1 MFNVMFHHF
10 HGKNHPKTIGSV
22 NKNELSKIIQYLK
35 KNYNLLNAE
44 QFLNKTKNNGLDP
57 KDVCLT
63 FDDSLKCQYDIAYPI
78 LQKENITAFFFI
90 YSSIFD
96 KKANLMEIFRDFSNK
111 KFKKIKI
118 FMIYFLI
125 FGKNFKK
132 KFQNLKKF

>member
-1 MFNVMFHHF
+1 MFNAVMFHHF

-78 LQKENITAFFFI
+78 LQREYYCLFL
-90 YSSIFD
+90 SIQV
-96 KKANLMEIFRDFSNK
+96 
-111 KFKKIKI
+111 
-118 FMIYFLI
+118 FLI
-125 FGKNFKK
+125 KGKFNG
-132 KFQNLKKF
+132 NLSRF

>member
-1 MFNVMFHHF
+1 M
-10 HGKNHPKTIGSV
+10 

-111 KFKKIKI
+111 KFKKIKD
-118 FMIYFLI
+118 FHDLFFLI
-125 FGKNFKK
+125 FEKNFKK
-132 KFQNLKKF
+132 NF